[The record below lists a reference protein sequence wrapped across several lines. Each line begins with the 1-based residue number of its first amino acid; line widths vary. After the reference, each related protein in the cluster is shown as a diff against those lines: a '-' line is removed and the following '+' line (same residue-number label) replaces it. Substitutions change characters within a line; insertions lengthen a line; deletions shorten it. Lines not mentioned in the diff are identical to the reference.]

1 MYAKAALFVL
11 TLFGFLSSKSQL
23 ISDSIL
29 VDGNF
34 RKFHFNKPPPENTDA
49 ALVFILHGSG
59 GTGEQM
65 MKDAIKLE
73 NISGKE
79 NILLVYPDGY
89 KNFWN
94 ECRKAATSPAN
105 LENIDEN
112 KFFHLMIGYFKTNYH
127 VNTKH
132 VFAAGF
138 SGGGHMAY
146 KLALTMAG
154 EFKAVTAIVAN
165 LPDSSNMDCIA
176 SDRPVSV
183 MIINGTNDP
192 INPYQGGEVKI
203 TAAFLGNVR
212 STEQTFK
219 YWATLDGY
227 NGEPEIEH
235 LPDTDPTDGKTIM
248 RYSYKKK
255 SRPEVV
261 LLEVIGGK
269 HDYPNDINVYIE
281 AWEFFKRHLKK

>member
-1 MYAKAALFVL
+1 MKKAALFIL
-11 TLFGFLSSKSQL
+11 TLVCFLSSKSQL

-29 VDGNF
+29 VDGHY

-49 ALVFILHGSG
+49 SLIFILHGSG
-59 GTGEQM
+59 GTGEQI
-65 MKDAIKLE
+65 MKDAAKLE
-73 NISGKE
+73 SISGKE
-79 NILLVYPDGY
+79 NVLLVYPDGY

-94 ECRKAATSPAN
+94 ECRKAATSAAN
-105 LENIDEN
+105 LENINEN
-112 KFFHLMIGYFKTNYH
+112 KFFHLMIGYFKLNYH
-127 VNTKH
+127 INSKH
-132 VFAAGF
+132 VFTAGF

-146 KLALTMAG
+146 KLALTMPR
-154 EFKAVTAIVAN
+154 EFKAITAIVAN
-165 LPDSSNMDCIA
+165 LPDSSNMDCTA
-176 SDRPVSV
+176 SDEPVSV

-203 TAAFLGNVR
+203 TAAYLGNVR

-219 YWATLDGY
+219 YWATLDGF
-227 NGEPEIEH
+227 NGEPVIEY

-255 SRPEVV
+255 SGPEVV

>member
-1 MYAKAALFVL
+1 MQKVALFILSVVS
-11 TLFGFLSSKSQL
+11 FLSSRGQL

-29 VDGNF
+29 LDGHY
-34 RKFHFNKPPPENTDA
+34 RKFHFNKPLPGNTDA
-49 ALVFILHGSG
+49 SLVFILHGSG
-59 GTGEQM
+59 GTGEQI
-65 MKDAIKLE
+65 MKDAVKLD
-73 NISGKE
+73 NISAQE

-94 ECRKAATSPAN
+94 ECRKAATSEAN
-105 LENIDEN
+105 IENIDEN
-112 KFFHLMIGYFKTNYH
+112 KFFHSMIGYFKLNYR
-127 VNTKH
+127 VNSKN

-146 KLALTMAG
+146 KLALTMPA

-165 LPDSSNMDCIA
+165 LPDSSNMDCIE
-176 SDRPVSV
+176 SGRPVSV

-192 INPYQGGEVKI
+192 VNPYQGGEVRI
-203 TAAFLGNVR
+203 TAAFLGTVR

-219 YWATLDGY
+219 YWAALAGFT
-227 NGEPEIEH
+227 GEPLIEN
-235 LPDTDPTDGKTIM
+235 LPDTDPTDGKTIL
-248 RYSYKKK
+248 RFSYRKKK
-255 SRPEVV
+255 GPEVV
-261 LLEVIGGK
+261 LLEVIGGR